1 MKEASNEAQIE
12 IAKIAAEKEAE
23 YQQSAAKACLLILAA
38 FVVVV
43 VVVVVRKSVMS
54 CISFSPLQL
63 SGGTDQAAL
72 ELESEKNK
80 ELANIR
86 TLATVRRVSEASR
99 FHLVNG
105 AEPTCLPFPGEQAK
119 GRGHAHRI
127 RYRG

>member
-1 MKEASNEAQIE
+1 MPTYPSRLRCRRRRRRRRRR
-12 IAKIAAEKEAE
+12 
-23 YQQSAAKACLLILAA
+23 SHL
-38 FVVVV
+38 
-43 VVVVVRKSVMS
+43 VMS

-72 ELESEKNK
+72 ELESEKTK

-86 TLATVRRVSEASR
+86 TLATVRRVSEAYR